1 MNKLTA
7 TPTADL
13 EASAF
18 VGPKSLLRHRQRI
31 QHSVSSR
38 FALWCKQSS
47 SKGSSHDL
55 TLRIYWIRQS
65 TTRYHLP
72 YVLNRKDT
80 WHVAHIFRRHAKPE
94 EQAPQYSHIH
104 FTSDLDEVLGDPQV
118 KLVIV
123 CTHADSHF
131 EYAKRAL
138 EAGKNVLVEKPF
150 TPTLAQAKVLFDLA
164 RSKGLTVTPY
174 QNRRFD
180 SCFLTAKKAIES
192 GKLGKIVEVES
203 HFDYYRPV
211 AETKPGLP
219 QDGAF
224 YGLGVHTMDQIISLF
239 GRPDHVAYD
248 IRSLRNKA
256 NPDDTF
262 EAQLF
267 YGDLKAIVKTSHL
280 VKIDYPK
287 FIVHGT
293 KGSFV
298 KYGIDQQETSL
309 KANIMPG
316 EPGFAADES
325 VGVLEYV
332 NDDGV
337 TVKEEVKPETG
348 DYGRVYDAL
357 YQTLTVGT
365 PNYVKES
372 EVLTNLEILE
382 RAFEQASPATI
393 TLAK

>member
-1 MNKLTA
+1 MTLHC
-7 TPTADL
+7 
-13 EASAF
+13 AF
-18 VGPKSLLRHRQRI
+18 IGFGK
-31 QHSVSSR
+31 
-38 FALWCKQSS
+38 
-47 SKGSSHDL
+47 
-55 TLRIYWIRQS
+55 S

-72 YVLNRKDT
+72 YVLNRKDR
-80 WHVAHIFRRHAKPE
+80 WHVAHIFRRNAKPE
-94 EQAPQYSHIH
+94 EQHPRYQHIH
-104 FTSDLDEVLGDPQV
+104 FTSDLDQVLNDQQV

-131 EYAKRAL
+131 DYAKRAL

-150 TPTLAQAKVLFDLA
+150 TPTLAEAKELFALA
-164 RSKGLTVTPY
+164 KSKGLTVTPY

-180 SCFLTAKKAIES
+180 ACFLTTKKIIES
-192 GKLGKIVEVES
+192 GKLGDVVEIES

-211 AETKPGLP
+211 AETHPGLP
-219 QDGAF
+219 QDGSF
-224 YGLGVHTMDQIISLF
+224 YGLGVHTLDQIISLF
-239 GRPDHVAYD
+239 GRPDRVAYD

-287 FIVHGT
+287 FIVHGS
-293 KGSFV
+293 KGSFI

-316 EPGFAADES
+316 EPGFAADTS
-325 VGVLEYV
+325 VSLLEYV
-332 NDDGV
+332 DEAGV
-337 TVKEEVKPETG
+337 SVREEIASENG
-348 DYGRVYDAL
+348 DYGLVYDAL
-357 YQTLTVGT
+357 YQTLTAGT
-365 PNYVKES
+365 DNYVKET

-382 RAFEQASPATI
+382 RAFEQASPSTV

>member
-1 MNKLTA
+1 MT
-7 TPTADL
+7 
-13 EASAF
+13 EA
-18 VGPKSLLRHRQRI
+18 K
-31 QHSVSSR
+31 
-38 FALWCKQSS
+38 
-47 SKGSSHDL
+47 
-55 TLRIYWIRQS
+55 T
-65 TTRYHLP
+65 
-72 YVLNRKDT
+72 
-80 WHVAHIFRRHAKPE
+80 
-94 EQAPQYSHIH
+94 
-104 FTSDLDEVLGDPQV
+104 
-118 KLVIV
+118 
-123 CTHADSHF
+123 
-131 EYAKRAL
+131 
-138 EAGKNVLVEKPF
+138 
-150 TPTLAQAKVLFDLA
+150 LFDLA
-164 RSKGLTVTPY
+164 KRKGLTVTPY

-180 SCFLTAKKAIES
+180 SCFLTAKKVIES
-192 GKLGKIVEVES
+192 GKLGDIVEIES

-211 AETKPGLP
+211 AETHPGLP
-219 QDGAF
+219 QDGSF
-224 YGLGVHTMDQIISLF
+224 YGLGVHTLDQIISLF
-239 GRPDHVAYD
+239 GRPDHMAYD

-293 KGSFV
+293 RGSFI

-316 EPGFAADES
+316 DPGFAADDS

-332 NDDGV
+332 NAEGI
-337 TVKEEVKPETG
+337 TVREDVKPEAG

-357 YQTLTVGT
+357 YETLTNGA

-372 EVLTNLEILE
+372 EVMTNLELLE

-393 TLAK
+393 TLAR

>member
-1 MNKLTA
+1 MTLHC
-7 TPTADL
+7 
-13 EASAF
+13 AF
-18 VGPKSLLRHRQRI
+18 IGFGK
-31 QHSVSSR
+31 
-38 FALWCKQSS
+38 
-47 SKGSSHDL
+47 
-55 TLRIYWIRQS
+55 S

-72 YVLNRKDT
+72 YVLVRKDKI
-80 WHVAHIFRRHAKPE
+80 HVAHIFRRSEKPE
-94 EQAPQYSHIH
+94 IEQQPQYSHIH
-104 FTSDLDEVLGDPQV
+104 FTSQLDDILNDPQV
-118 KLVIV
+118 KLVVV

-150 TPTLAQAKVLFDLA
+150 TPTLAEAKQLFELA
-164 RSKGLTVTPY
+164 KSKGLTVTPY

-180 SCFLTAKKAIES
+180 SCFLTMKKAIES
-192 GKLGKIVEVES
+192 GKLGEIVEIES
-203 HFDYYRPV
+203 HFDMYRPV

-219 QDGAF
+219 ADGAF

-239 GRPDHVAYD
+239 GRPAHVTYD
-248 IRSLRNKA
+248 IRSVRNKA

-287 FIVHGT
+287 FQVHGT
-293 KGSFV
+293 KGSYV

-309 KANIMPG
+309 KAYIMPG
-316 EPGFAADES
+316 EADFAADTS

-332 NDDGV
+332 NDMGE
-337 TVKEEVKPETG
+337 TVREEIKPEQG

-357 YQTLTVGT
+357 YETIINGK
-365 PNYVKES
+365 PNYVREI
-372 EVLTNLEILE
+372 EALTNLEILE
-382 RAFEQASPATI
+382 RGFEQASPSVV
-393 TLAK
+393 TLI

>member
-1 MNKLTA
+1 MVINC
-7 TPTADL
+7 
-13 EASAF
+13 AF
-18 VGPKSLLRHRQRI
+18 IGFGK
-31 QHSVSSR
+31 
-38 FALWCKQSS
+38 
-47 SKGSSHDL
+47 
-55 TLRIYWIRQS
+55 S

-72 YVLNRKDT
+72 YVLNRKDS

-94 EQAPQYSHIH
+94 EQAPIYSHIH
-104 FTSDLDEVLGDPQV
+104 FTSDLDEVLNDPDV
-118 KLVIV
+118 KLVVV

-150 TPTLAQAKVLFDLA
+150 TPTLAQAKELFALA
-164 RSKGLTVTPY
+164 KSKGLTVTPY

-192 GKLGKIVEVES
+192 GKLGEIVEVES

-267 YGDLKAIVKTSHL
+267 YGDLKAIVKTS
-280 VKIDYPK
+280 
-287 FIVHGT
+287 
-293 KGSFV
+293 
-298 KYGIDQQETSL
+298 L

-316 EPGFAADES
+316 EPGFAADNS

-332 NDDGV
+332 NDEGV
-337 TVKEEVKPETG
+337 TVREEMKPEMG

-357 YQTLTVGT
+357 YQTITHGA

-382 RAFEQASPATI
+382 RGFEQASPSTV

>member
-1 MNKLTA
+1 MTLHC
-7 TPTADL
+7 
-13 EASAF
+13 AF
-18 VGPKSLLRHRQRI
+18 IGFGK
-31 QHSVSSR
+31 
-38 FALWCKQSS
+38 
-47 SKGSSHDL
+47 
-55 TLRIYWIRQS
+55 S

-72 YVLNRKDT
+72 YVLNRKDS
-80 WHVAHIFRRHAKPE
+80 WHVAHVFRRRAKPE
-94 EQAPQYSHIH
+94 EQSPQYSHIH
-104 FTSDLDEVLGDPQV
+104 FTSDLDEVLNDPQV
-118 KLVIV
+118 KLVVV

-131 EYAKRAL
+131 DYAKRAL
-138 EAGKNVLVEKPF
+138 EAKQLF
-150 TPTLAQAKVLFDLA
+150 ALAK
-164 RSKGLTVTPY
+164 SKGLNVTPY

-180 SCFLTAKKAIES
+180 SCFLTAKKAIQS
-192 GKLGKIVEVES
+192 GKLGDIVEIES

-211 AETKPGLP
+211 AETQPGLP
-219 QDGAF
+219 QDGSF

-239 GRPDHVAYD
+239 GRPDHVTYD

-293 KGSFV
+293 RGSFI

-316 EPGFAADES
+316 EPGFAADDS
-325 VGVLEYV
+325 VGMLEYV
-332 NDDGV
+332 NDEGV
-337 TVKEEVKPETG
+337 TVREELKPEIG

-357 YQTLTVGT
+357 YETLTT
-365 PNYVKES
+365 SAPNYVKES
-372 EVLTNLEILE
+372 DVLTNLEILE
-382 RAFEQASPATI
+382 RAFEQASPATV